1 MKGNAEVLHPIHYS
15 LIFNVLVLAL
25 MGFLSYHFGQPLLIV
40 IALLVAQHEMARF
53 QDQKREEEEEEARG
67 MGFLAD
73 AM

>member
-1 MKGNAEVLHPIHYS
+1 MLHPIHYS
-15 LIFNVLVLAL
+15 LIFNVLVLGT
-25 MGFLSYHFGQPLLIV
+25 MGFLSYHFAQPLLIV

-53 QDQKREEEEEEARG
+53 QDQKRDEDEEEARG